1 MISISV
7 KMIDGSRYDY
17 KEEKDVAEMQ
27 QRIWEL
33 NGMPDL
39 LPIEQDKKTVMLNG
53 KHIVSITLKG
63 E

>member
-1 MISISV
+1 MISVSV

>member
-17 KEEKDVAEMQ
+17 KEEKDVAELQ